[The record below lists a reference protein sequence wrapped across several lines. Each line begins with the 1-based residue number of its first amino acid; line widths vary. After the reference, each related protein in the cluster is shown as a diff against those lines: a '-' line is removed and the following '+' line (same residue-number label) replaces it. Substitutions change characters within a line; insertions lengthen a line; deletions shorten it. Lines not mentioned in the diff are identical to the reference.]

1 MLMWLICKGPV
12 RQRDDTRDR
21 LGKHP
26 GHTYTKLCRSVQ
38 QNHGRKPTHIEAT
51 LLERL
56 LQNGDEQVDETLL
69 SHEAL
74 SARVG
79 CAVTRHGVHAAGLLQ
94 QHEHQADEDTLDATP
109 LLTRQRPRVVAQAPQ
124 ERVQRRFG
132 GDHLQDIQHLTWPRS
147 GARSDTP
154 RTGKE
159 GTQRRRHAQ
168 RRQATSMPSCT
179 HTETTDD
186 DNARHDTAASRTTGA
201 HLAVRHRNDAERVLG
216 DAPLD
221 IW

>member
-1 MLMWLICKGPV
+1 MLMWLICKRPV
-12 RQRDDTRDR
+12 RQRDDTRNR
-21 LGKHP
+21 PGKHP
-26 GHTYTKLCRSVQ
+26 GHTYTKLCHSVQ
-38 QNHGRKPTHIEAT
+38 HNHGRKPTHIEAT

-132 GDHLQDIQHLTWPRS
+132 GDHLQDIQHLTWQRS
-147 GARSDTP
+147 GAR
-154 RTGKE
+154 
-159 GTQRRRHAQ
+159 RRHAKKEACTKTAGNKNAFVHTHRNHRQ
-168 RRQATSMPSCT
+168 RQ
-179 HTETTDD
+179 
-186 DNARHDTAASRTTGA
+186 RTT
-201 HLAVRHRNDAERVLG
+201 RHCSIKNDWRSPRCQ
-216 DAPLD
+216 APE
-221 IW
+221 